1 MKQFYINIIEDP
13 AINLD
18 EKKLEVLIKGI
29 SLIKKR
35 ERERVY
41 FGFDCSLCNQMSDS
55 KVFIA
60 ICVSLS
66 PCQSASG

>member
-1 MKQFYINIIEDP
+1 MKQFYITIIEGL
-13 AINLD
+13 AMNLD
-18 EKKLEVLIKGI
+18 KEKLKILIKGS

-35 ERERVY
+35 ERERAY
-41 FGFDCSLCNQMSDS
+41 LGFDCSLCNQMSDS
-55 KVFIA
+55 KVLIA